1 MMSGTLRAKRALGL
15 AALMLFASACQE
27 ATAPTRGPREVGVV
41 ETKQEE
47 IPIFT
52 DFVGTIDGVDNA
64 EIRARVPGYVQE
76 IHYKEGAP
84 IKKGDLLFTL
94 DPVLSEAAARQAS
107 GDVAMARAKAMRAKA
122 DAERYKELYAK
133 NSATVQEYDLAV
145 ATQKATE
152 AEVMAAS
159 GMLESAQANLSYT
172 KVKSPIDGIAGVR
185 NVSVGSLVG
194 QGEPTLLTTVSR
206 LDTVKVKFPIS
217 EQLYIKYAAKLNT
230 LSTLDENRPGN
241 LQLILADGSV
251 YPQKG
256 RLVLVDRAIKA
267 SVGSIM
273 LESRFPNPGLTLRP
287 GQFARV
293 RVLTDKLP
301 NAIAVPQRAVI
312 ERQSVQS
319 VLVAKADGTVES
331 RIIQTGPRVGSYW
344 VILKGLKA
352 GEKVLVEGQQK
363 VKPGD
368 KVKTHMAKLDG
379 LTKGPTLQAAEGEA
393 APATP
398 VAAAPAAS
406 AGK

>member
-1 MMSGTLRAKRALGL
+1 MISGTLKGTKALGL
-15 AALMLFASACQE
+15 AAVLMFASACQQ

-47 IPIFT
+47 IPIFS

-84 IKKGDLLFTL
+84 IKKGDMLFTL
-94 DPVLSEAAARQAS
+94 DPVLSEAASRQAA

-133 NSATVQEYDLAV
+133 NSATVQEYDFAV
-145 ATQKATE
+145 ASQKATE
-152 AEVMAAS
+152 AEVTAAS
-159 GMLESAQANLSYT
+159 AALESANANLSYT
-172 KVKSPIDGIAGVR
+172 KVKSPIDGIAGLR

-206 LDTVKVKFPIS
+206 LDEVKVKFPIS

-230 LSTLDENRPGN
+230 LSTLDANRPGT

-256 RLVLVDRAIKA
+256 RLVLVDRAVKA

-331 RIIQTGPRVGSYW
+331 RIVQTGPRVGSYW
-344 VILKGLKA
+344 VILKGLKPN
-352 GEKVLVEGQQK
+352 EKVLVEGQQK

-368 KVKTHMAKLDG
+368 KVVVKPAKLDG
-379 LTKGPTLQAAEGEA
+379 LTKGPRLQAAEGEA
-393 APATP
+393 APAPAAP
-398 VAAAPAAS
+398 VA
-406 AGK
+406 GK

>member
-1 MMSGTLRAKRALGL
+1 MMSETLRGTKALGL
-15 AALMLFASACQE
+15 AAVMLFASACQQ
-27 ATAPTRGPREVGVV
+27 AAAPTKGPREVGVF

-94 DPVLSEAAARQAS
+94 DPVLSEAAARQAA

-145 ATQKATE
+145 ASQKATE
-152 AEVMAAS
+152 AEVAAAS
-159 GMLESAQANLSYT
+159 GALESANANLSYT
-172 KVKSPIDGIAGVR
+172 KVKSPIDGIAGMR

-194 QGEPTLLTTVSR
+194 QGDPTLLTTVSR
-206 LDTVKVKFPIS
+206 LDEVKVKFPIS
-217 EQLYIKYAAKLNT
+217 EQMYIKYAAKLNT
-230 LSTLDENRPGN
+230 LSTLDPNRPGT

-256 RLVLVDRAIKA
+256 RLVLVDRAVKA

-301 NAIAVPQRAVI
+301 SAIAVPQRAII

-331 RIIQTGPRVGSYW
+331 RIVQTGPRVGSYW
-344 VILKGLKA
+344 VILKGLKP

-363 VKPGD
+363 VKAGD
-368 KVKTHMAKLDG
+368 KVKIHAAKLDG
-379 LTKGPTLQAAEGEA
+379 LNKGPTLQAAEGEA
-393 APATP
+393 AAA
-398 VAAAPAAS
+398 AAAPAAS